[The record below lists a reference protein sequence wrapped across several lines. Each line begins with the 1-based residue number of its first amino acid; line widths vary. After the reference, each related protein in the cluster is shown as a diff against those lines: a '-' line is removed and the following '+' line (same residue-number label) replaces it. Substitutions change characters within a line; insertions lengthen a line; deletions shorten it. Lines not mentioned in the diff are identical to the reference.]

1 MGNSQGYSERGKR
14 NATNQNNQAFRYDF
28 SALDDVATRFQQK
41 DKENW
46 LATDMAWDRNH
57 QLMRQKN
64 PGPDGGE
71 LTWLRDYFGNATQH
85 TNLSKQ
91 IFDISP
97 DFKQQ
102 ITRQK
107 AHGPTLTPLLRLEQ
121 RLTERGGIFNRETH
135 IENYLTEQ
143 LGDLQHLHFNYR
155 PGGGLLQ
162 AIDKACK
169 NRTDYRLNSQN
180 QRISLAMWD
189 TSVADKP
196 TLVRQVTERLDNQGR
211 EREVFDTGALFI
223 TGFDNEN
230 NRTYLQGIRPRPDGT
245 LEAKA
250 QGFKLDGANRVT
262 DVGLIDKEKFMTTLS
277 LGYENGLRV
286 REIQGDSH
294 TNILYDDDSV
304 LTETINEKLRTTR
317 QVTNE
322 ADGSHYHLRETANS
336 AALPPVKRPLWEV
349 VPSSSLDFSTP
360 KNGAIFYSGADN
372 RQRAKAYAKATGKK
386 TIEKTPGGKALKQ
399 ARLYDH
405 YPTDE
410 ADAFW
415 QHASHRFAS
424 LAQGDVTVFAED
436 ALPERTFAKVE
447 LPALRKNPYINQ
459 KRAFQK
465 TAWEWANDTI
475 PFSYDEITAFDLVG
489 VQTASSITQNDK
501 LQTNTIYSE
510 PSSDHRMRHLAVYDY
525 DSGYID
531 NLAIGFTGTD
541 SWQQTSVGGVRT
553 GNHSDPIYSLAR
565 LRLDANGNP
574 NSKTGAPDSTG
585 RLCAAVVHVPRRKSK
600 PRISCAIGTG

>member
-1 MGNSQGYSERGKR
+1 M
-14 NATNQNNQAFRYDF
+14 
-28 SALDDVATRFQQK
+28 
-41 DKENW
+41 
-46 LATDMAWDRNH
+46 
-57 QLMRQKN
+57 
-64 PGPDGGE
+64 
-71 LTWLRDYFGNATQH
+71 
-85 TNLSKQ
+85 
-91 IFDISP
+91 
-97 DFKQQ
+97 
-102 ITRQK
+102 
-107 AHGPTLTPLLRLEQ
+107 
-121 RLTERGGIFNRETH
+121 
-135 IENYLTEQ
+135 
-143 LGDLQHLHFNYR
+143 
-155 PGGGLLQ
+155 
-162 AIDKACK
+162 
-169 NRTDYRLNSQN
+169 
-180 QRISLAMWD
+180 
-189 TSVADKP
+189 
-196 TLVRQVTERLDNQGR
+196 
-211 EREVFDTGALFI
+211 
-223 TGFDNEN
+223 
-230 NRTYLQGIRPRPDGT
+230 
-245 LEAKA
+245 
-250 QGFKLDGANRVT
+250 
-262 DVGLIDKEKFMTTLS
+262 
-277 LGYENGLRV
+277 
-286 REIQGDSH
+286 
-294 TNILYDDDSV
+294 
-304 LTETINEKLRTTR
+304 LTETINEKLRATS

-574 NSKTGAPDSTG
+574 NSKTGAPNPRG

-600 PRISCAIGTG
+600 LHHRISCAIGTG